1 MAVALCVEMG
11 FLGLTF
17 STTTTSLPFYKKLF
31 ANALGPCILVLS
43 ALAGGLTVNFFAANQ
58 SAVVGFT
65 GFGTAV
71 SWDAMVSP
79 ANSRDFRFV
88 RDF

>member
-1 MAVALCVEMG
+1 MNSAGLFMAVALCVEMG

-17 STTTTSLPFYKKLF
+17 STSTTSLPFYKKVF
-31 ANALGPCILVLS
+31 ANALGPCILVIS
-43 ALAGGLTVNFFAANQ
+43 ALVGGLTVNFFAANQ

-71 SWDAMVSP
+71 SLG
-79 ANSRDFRFV
+79 FRV
-88 RDF
+88 